1 MSLRPDVAILLD
13 HFGSG
18 GVERV
23 ACHLAN
29 CLQRRGFRVEIIVL
43 EDEGPIRPL
52 LNEAVVVHRLGA
64 VASARRRRRMKAA
77 VPALA
82 AYLRRHSP
90 RLLHIPGNHLVRPA
104 ALAIALANYRGAF
117 IPKITNPV
125 LAERMSRWR
134 HWRRRIF
141 YAWALKKARLV
152 LALSPASVGE
162 ILAVDA
168 RLAARIRVV
177 HNPYVS
183 DEMIARAG
191 DRRPLAPPI
200 ILSIGRLSRQKN
212 HALLL
217 RAAARL
223 GRRPWRLR
231 ICGAGPEEG
240 GLQALAEELGIADRV
255 EFPGFDTD
263 PLPEYLAATVMA
275 LSSRW
280 EGLPATALEAIACG
294 CPVVSTASSPA
305 LVELLRQAG
314 AREPVALDD
323 EAGLAEAL
331 REALDGRL
339 PAASVQAIL
348 PFRIESA
355 CNEHAELFSAVLEAE
370 PIAPGRGD
378 IRGPAGPSG

>member
-1 MSLRPDVAILLD
+1 MSAHPDIAILLD

-52 LNEAVVVHRLGA
+52 LDEAVAVHRLGA
-64 VASARRRRRMKAA
+64 VPSARRRRRMKAA

-82 AYLRRHSP
+82 AYLRRRSP
-90 RLLHIPGNHLVRPA
+90 RLFHTPGNHSLRPA
-104 ALAIALANYRGAF
+104 ALAIALAKYRGAF
-117 IPKITNPV
+117 VPKITNPV
-125 LAERMSRWR
+125 LGKSMSPWR

-141 YAWALKKARLV
+141 YAWALRKARLV

-183 DEMIARAG
+183 DAMIARAG
-191 DRRPLAPPI
+191 DRKPLDPPI
-200 ILSIGRLSRQKN
+200 ILSVGRLSKQKN

-223 GRRPWRLR
+223 GARPWRLR
-231 ICGAGPEEG
+231 ICGSGPEEG
-240 GLQALAEELGIADRV
+240 DLRALAEELGIADRV
-255 EFPGFDTD
+255 ELPGFDTD
-263 PLPEYLAATVMA
+263 PLPEYLAATVLA

-280 EGLPATALEAIACG
+280 EGLPATVLEAVACG

-305 LVELLRQAG
+305 LVDLLRQVG
-314 AREPVALDD
+314 AREPVPLDD

-339 PAASVQAIL
+339 PAVSTQAIL
-348 PFRIESA
+348 PFGIEAA
-355 CNEHAELFSAVLEAE
+355 CDEHAKLFSTVLA
-370 PIAPGRGD
+370 
-378 IRGPAGPSG
+378 AGAL